1 MDNPRTIE
9 NKIQR
14 KPSLDLTRK
23 NKLFPQY
30 PVRKFNVFFK
40 LSYDYQKT
48 LLSGSEV
55 IFHVLDNNFL

>member
-1 MDNPRTIE
+1 MDNPRAIE
-9 NKIQR
+9 KKIQR

-23 NKLFPQY
+23 NKLFLQY
-30 PVRKFNVFFK
+30 QVRKFNVFFK

>member
-1 MDNPRTIE
+1 MDNPTTIE
-9 NKIQR
+9 KKIQR
-14 KPSLDLTRK
+14 KPSLGLTRK

-48 LLSGSEV
+48 LLNDSEV
-55 IFHVLDNNFL
+55 ISHVLDTNFL